1 MQRLPLAQL
10 TLCAVDC
17 QTPALSMLA
26 LLHARRQV
34 DFGRVVLFT
43 HDWLPAV
50 VIPGIEVVDIEPI
63 RTPAEQSQFIV
74 RRLAAHI
81 RSSHVL
87 LTRWDAG
94 VVNPAAW
101 TDEFLVH
108 DFVGAPWPDRPE
120 GLEVGQGA
128 FSLRSRRLLRAG
140 ADPRLQEEHPEDR
153 VLCDTRRA
161 WLQDVHGISF
171 APAALARRFV
181 ADEEAAEDWQ
191 FGFLGL
197 HHLAT
202 VYDEDDLR
210 EVVTRLPRE
219 VLLGEPAARLARAL
233 VLRGLPAVAQ
243 QLLARREQAGSPEA
257 LDNRLLG
264 AAVSVL
270 GRLMPGAEPPRR

>member
-26 LLHARRQV
+26 LLQARRQI
-34 DFGRVVLFT
+34 DFGRTVLFT

-50 VIPGIEVVDIEPI
+50 VIPGIEVIDIEPI
-63 RTPAEQSQFIV
+63 RTPAEHSQFVV
-74 RRLAAHI
+74 RRLGAYI
-81 RSSHVL
+81 RSSHAL

-120 GLEVGQGA
+120 GREVGQGA

-140 ADPRLQEEHPEDR
+140 ADPRLTEEHPEDE
-153 VLCDTRRA
+153 VLCERRRD
-161 WLQDVHGISF
+161 WLQQAHGISY

-181 ADEEAAEDWQ
+181 ATDDTVEPNQ
-191 FGFLGL
+191 FGFLGV
-197 HHLAT
+197 HHLASA
-202 VYDEDDLR
+202 YDEDDLR
-210 EVVTRLPRE
+210 EVVQRLPRD
-219 VLLGEPAARLARAL
+219 VVLGEQASRLARAL
-233 VLRGLPAVAQ
+233 LLRGLPAVAQ
-243 QLLARREQAGSPEA
+243 QLLARREQLGSQEA
-257 LDNRLLG
+257 LDGRLLG
-264 AAVSVL
+264 AAVQVL
-270 GRLMPGAEPPRR
+270 GKLMPGAEQPRR